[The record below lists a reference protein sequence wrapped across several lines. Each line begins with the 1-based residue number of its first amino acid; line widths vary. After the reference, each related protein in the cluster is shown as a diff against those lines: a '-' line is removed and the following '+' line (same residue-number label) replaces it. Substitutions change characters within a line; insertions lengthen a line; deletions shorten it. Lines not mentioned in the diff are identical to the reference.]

1 MINVIKRPDFEDD
14 SYLIEMTNFELS
26 NDQLDTIID
35 TDRYLTL
42 KCVKFMDQDI
52 TPDGFEA
59 FSDRPSLRNINKSSM
74 LTGSIYTY
82 ASAIRNDLAYNQIT
96 PMITKMLKQGSRRA
110 YLRMCNSLNDYHNSM
125 IFGTDVSCLS
135 NIHYLEDRVNLTFR
149 ASDVKNELFADI
161 ITIYIFFIQSIY
173 KKPIK
178 LSIFA
183 STAQNIDSFDNL
195 VKQLRDINE

>member
-26 NDQLDTIID
+26 NDQLEAIKRNDPYIA
-35 TDRYLTL
+35 L
-42 KCVKFMDQDI
+42 KCKKFADSDL
-52 TPDGFEA
+52 TPNGFEA
-59 FSDRPSLRNINKSSM
+59 FSDRPSLRNLNESSW
-74 LTGSIYTY
+74 LAGSIYTH
-82 ASAIRNDLAYNQIT
+82 ASEERNHVRYHEIKPIIT
-96 PMITKMLKQGSRRA
+96 EMLEYGSRRA

-149 ASDVKNELFADI
+149 ASDVENELFADI

-183 STAQNIDSFDNL
+183 STAQNIDKFDNPI
-195 VKQLRDINE
+195 KQLRYLNE